1 MGKRL
6 KNKEALGLRIQAPQ
20 IPSQGSTEREY
31 ISFCFCHMQ
40 HRFHVEN
47 LETDEKC
54 QFLSALCTL
63 GKTTWAEANAADR
76 HKLGYELLPI
86 KQLKLTNTK
95 SGVCSGVEKVHIFRW
110 SGKRPFA
117 GVRRGS
123 ILHIL
128 AIERCY
134 GDLYEHR

>member
-1 MGKRL
+1 
-6 KNKEALGLRIQAPQ
+6 
-20 IPSQGSTEREY
+20 
-31 ISFCFCHMQ
+31 MQ

-54 QFLSALCTL
+54 KFLSALCTL
-63 GKTTWAEANAADR
+63 GKMTWAEANAADR

-86 KQLKLTNTK
+86 EQLKLTNTK
-95 SGVCSGVEKVHIFRW
+95 SEVCSGVEKVHIFRW
-110 SGKRPFA
+110 RGNLPFA

-134 GDLYEHR
+134 GDLYKHS